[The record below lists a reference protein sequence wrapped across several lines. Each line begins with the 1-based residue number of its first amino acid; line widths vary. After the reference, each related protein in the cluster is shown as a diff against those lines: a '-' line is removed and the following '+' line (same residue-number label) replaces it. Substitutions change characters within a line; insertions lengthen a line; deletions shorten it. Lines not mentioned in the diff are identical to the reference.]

1 MTAIPKTSSRAARL
15 LLIGCSS
22 LALSVPSL
30 ANEVIFSSS
39 PTPVQLGQRTSQSS
53 GVTQIALTGGGT
65 VSIVDAAEYTINP
78 DGSIDLYSGSITVSG
93 CDSCDIV
100 VRMPEGL
107 EAQVAGE
114 GSSASF
120 SVAANGEATGHTLGG
135 EVRVGQAGRG
145 MRKYREGMM
154 WSAEPGRAPRRSVA
168 NAAVAQ
174 PEPGKPADPEPPQ
187 VAAIGG
193 DAGPVAAALNGIP
206 VTLGDGL
213 AAAGASSDIIDAGR
227 RVEAAA
233 ANPSIET
240 FPSGDFALL
249 IAAAAQLE
257 GAYGG
262 RPFNAAQA
270 DVIRTYLRFLASGGA
285 QADFLAA
292 YSGFVL
298 DYLDLIRAG
307 GVPSGFASGVA
318 SAADID
324 AYLVFIGRTGAIAD
338 LAARDRALADAYL
351 AFIAS
356 GGNRDLFAASFTDLT
371 AAYFAFLRAG
381 GVPTD
386 FTGASQAAL
395 AQSIAFLRQSGL
407 DQQLSAA
414 DRALI
419 TAFLE
424 NGGIAFASQF
434 QTALDAYFAYL
445 ASGRL
450 PSDYD
455 ALDQATLRAYLE
467 TLASTGLLDAVLADQ
482 AVFYSEYLAFLRAGG
497 DVDAFAGLPA
507 NIFAGYAVQL
517 DAYFAFLA
525 AGNLPSQFTAADIA
539 QLQSFILQLQAAGA
553 LDRFVGANQAAFFAS
568 FGQFVADGG
577 AFDNFAG
584 LNANIFAGYAVD
596 LQAYFDFLSNGGI
609 PSGYTVLSQETIA
622 AYIAALEAA
631 GATDRFLLD
640 LTDFYQ
646 AYFQFVLGGGNPD
659 NFAGL
664 PVPPN
669 FPAFADALNAY
680 AAFLASNGLPSDY
693 SGEDIARLQ
702 EFFAA
707 VLQSGQVNSLL
718 GANGDLLTAYFAFLE
733 AGGQIDAFAGLPIY
747 LDYVAALN
755 AYAAFLSGGGLPSD
769 YAALDLSI
777 LRAYLDALA
786 TLPGGLAGFDALA
799 DNAALVSAYFAFVSA
814 GGDIDGFTGLPIYAD
829 YIAALNA
836 YFEFLANG
844 GLPSE
849 YTALDL
855 AILEAYLAALAAL
868 QGGLAGFADLNNF
881 FLDYYEFLL
890 GGGDPDQFAG
900 LPGNGGGGNP
910 DIPPQLAG
918 YSGGFDAVEPLIGFV
933 LGGGFN
939 GGLLSGGE
947 GLGFKAGNLVLDE
960 NGGLQSYVRLPST
973 GGTRTKGSTQV
984 VDIFGDADALIGRWT
999 NGIISIPNTFT
1010 FNENQGLH
1018 YVLSRPVQPDFA
1030 LPANGRIDY
1039 YQIAATRPTIA
1050 DGSVAPGVFDAQM
1063 AILLGAE
1070 SKLALE
1076 GTITM
1081 PTGADPYVF
1090 SFSTA
1095 GGIEDPSQSTNIIG
1109 LTTLGTFSA
1118 FVAATDNGGTCS
1130 SIDTCGLSLTAGFA
1144 GDINTVGLTYR
1155 AVREGFGQNLAG
1167 AAIFKSGPERTSGG
1181 GGTGNGPAFDFAYQG
1196 GYAPAGP
1203 GFFARGVYPRTNQ
1216 FGLNLD
1222 VIRNNQTAT
1231 NRPASLAVEIEPS
1244 GALSRITAR
1253 TTGENVLDR
1262 GTTAVFDV
1270 YGDASLLIG
1279 RWSDGTF
1286 AFNVSETESTI
1297 SANQGYHYLL
1307 TSAWDAAPNFPMGRV
1322 EYELLAATSPTLI
1335 DGSLSPGV
1343 FDADLA
1349 IIYGAAPRVAIDGS
1363 ITFTGATG
1371 FVYSF
1376 ATEGGFAGEGTPF
1389 SISSPSGPSNL
1400 FSGGFFSF
1408 QAPGTTNDGRSGAF
1422 QAEGQIVDPQGDR
1435 LGLVYEATIVDTS
1448 AQNSDTIHGAAIF
1461 GAIEGNGDTTPA
1473 VGGVDQFDTS
1483 VLVTAAISYGEEGF
1497 TRTSRTNQTDVSP
1510 EGVLNSIGSFGR
1522 GNATGDQIIGDEYA
1536 IIGRWIDGDVVFPTG
1551 AGRYTTTANDA
1562 SHWAIVSAVDQ
1573 EFGLTGQIT
1582 YDLLGATTPTYSDGR
1597 TAPGTF
1603 DGSMVINWL
1612 SPTQI
1617 GLNLAAEVTMPDAVY
1632 AWSFQSPN
1640 FFPRLQGV
1648 FESNASINGTPCANN
1663 GCQAAVSYQF
1673 GGANLGER
1681 FAMNYNISI
1690 FADNLD
1696 IGGSALFGAPGTF
1709 DPANYP
1715 NTSTAS
1721 IGGQTLATIAP
1732 SIAPI
1737 AAGDWSR
1744 WMGTSGIGP
1753 QMIGTTGANVTFD
1766 PVAELS
1772 RAVAGTDDRPATAV
1786 QRDWAIDQAERIMG
1800 GMITFGAGTPV
1811 ER

>member
-78 DGSIDLYSGSITVSG
+78 DGSINLYSGSITVSG

-120 SVAANGEATGHTLGG
+120 SVAASGEATGHTLGG

-145 MRKYREGMM
+145 MRKFREGMM

-324 AYLVFIGRTGAIAD
+324 AYLAFIGRTGAIAD

-351 AFIAS
+351 AFITS

-467 TLASTGLLDAVLADQ
+467 TLANTGLLDAVLADQ
-482 AVFYSEYLAFLRAGG
+482 AAFYSEYLAFLRAGG

-646 AYFQFVLGGGNPD
+646 AYFQFVLAGGNPD

-680 AAFLASNGLPSDY
+680 AAFLAANGLPSDY
-693 SGEDIARLQ
+693 SDEDIARLQ

-786 TLPGGLAGFDALA
+786 ALPGGLAGFDGLA

-973 GGTRTKGSTQV
+973 GGTRTKGSTEV
-984 VDIFGDADALIGRWT
+984 VDIFGNADALIGRWT
-999 NGIISIPNTFT
+999 NGTISIPNTFT

-1018 YVLSRPVQPDFA
+1018 YVLTRPVQPDFA

-1063 AILLGAE
+1063 AILLGTEA
-1070 SKLALE
+1070 KLGLE

-1081 PTGADPYVF
+1081 STGADPYVF

-1167 AAIFKSGPERTSGG
+1167 AAIFKSGPERTFN
-1181 GGTGNGPAFDFAYQG
+1181 GNAPDVTLANQSIAFA
-1196 GYAPAGP
+1196 
-1203 GFFARGVYPRTNQ
+1203 NK
-1216 FGLNLD
+1216 
-1222 VIRNNQTAT
+1222 
-1231 NRPASLAVEIEPS
+1231 
-1244 GALSRITAR
+1244 
-1253 TTGENVLDR
+1253 
-1262 GTTAVFDV
+1262 
-1270 YGDASLLIG
+1270 LIG
-1279 RWSDGTF
+1279 DDVHTLSSVTYNSDGTPIGYVANIDPNEALTSGDMTLADTGTAGNGALAWTRWTDGTPGGF
-1286 AFNVSETESTI
+1286 WYNVPLESVGPNGGYHVIAGAPLTNLPTEGAVFYDLIGFTMPTRHDESTSTGSVAGRAAVVFGSNPVVALDLEI
-1297 SANQGYHYLL
+1297 TSGADVFDLFTTGRLTDPTQSTLAINPVDGMFHTLGRVGNFNGSTNAVFVETTSSFCASTCSGFVEGFLAGDGASHMGLSYSIRGNQIPNTFIDGTAAFAANVTATQGAGNSGS
-1307 TSAWDAAPNFPMGRV
+1307 TSA
-1322 EYELLAATSPTLI
+1322 S
-1335 DGSLSPGV
+1335 
-1343 FDADLA
+1343 
-1349 IIYGAAPRVAIDGS
+1349 
-1363 ITFTGATG
+1363 
-1371 FVYSF
+1371 
-1376 ATEGGFAGEGTPF
+1376 
-1389 SISSPSGPSNL
+1389 
-1400 FSGGFFSF
+1400 
-1408 QAPGTTNDGRSGAF
+1408 
-1422 QAEGQIVDPQGDR
+1422 
-1435 LGLVYEATIVDTS
+1435 
-1448 AQNSDTIHGAAIF
+1448 
-1461 GAIEGNGDTTPA
+1461 
-1473 VGGVDQFDTS
+1473 
-1483 VLVTAAISYGEEGF
+1483 
-1497 TRTSRTNQTDVSP
+1497 
-1510 EGVLNSIGSFGR
+1510 
-1522 GNATGDQIIGDEYA
+1522 
-1536 IIGRWIDGDVVFPTG
+1536 
-1551 AGRYTTTANDA
+1551 
-1562 SHWAIVSAVDQ
+1562 
-1573 EFGLTGQIT
+1573 
-1582 YDLLGATTPTYSDGR
+1582 
-1597 TAPGTF
+1597 
-1603 DGSMVINWL
+1603 
-1612 SPTQI
+1612 
-1617 GLNLAAEVTMPDAVY
+1617 
-1632 AWSFQSPN
+1632 
-1640 FFPRLQGV
+1640 
-1648 FESNASINGTPCANN
+1648 
-1663 GCQAAVSYQF
+1663 
-1673 GGANLGER
+1673 
-1681 FAMNYNISI
+1681 
-1690 FADNLD
+1690 
-1696 IGGSALFGAPGTF
+1696 
-1709 DPANYP
+1709 
-1715 NTSTAS
+1715 
-1721 IGGQTLATIAP
+1721 GGQTLVGITP

-1737 AAGDWSR
+1737 AGADWSR
-1744 WMGTSGIGP
+1744 WTGGPGAGPQGIGNSS
-1753 QMIGTTGANVTFD
+1753 ANITFD
-1766 PVAELS
+1766 PVAEL
-1772 RAVAGTDDRPATAV
+1772 RQTVAGSEAAPATAA

-1800 GMITFGAGTPV
+1800 GMITFGRGTPV

>member
-78 DGSIDLYSGSITVSG
+78 DGSINLYSGSITVSG

-145 MRKYREGMM
+145 MRKFREGMM

-324 AYLVFIGRTGAIAD
+324 AYLAFIGRTGAIAD

-351 AFIAS
+351 AFITS

-467 TLASTGLLDAVLADQ
+467 TLANTGLLDAVLADQ
-482 AVFYSEYLAFLRAGG
+482 AAFYSEYLAFLRAGG

-646 AYFQFVLGGGNPD
+646 AYFQFVLAGGNPD

-680 AAFLASNGLPSDY
+680 AAFLAANGLPSDY
-693 SGEDIARLQ
+693 SDEDIARLQ

-786 TLPGGLAGFDALA
+786 ALPGGLAGFDGLA

-973 GGTRTKGSTQV
+973 GGTRTKGSTEV
-984 VDIFGDADALIGRWT
+984 VDIFGNADALIGRWT
-999 NGIISIPNTFT
+999 NGTISIPNTFT

-1018 YVLSRPVQPDFA
+1018 YVLTRPVQPDFA

-1063 AILLGAE
+1063 AILLGTEA
-1070 SKLALE
+1070 KLGLE

-1081 PTGADPYVF
+1081 STGADPYVF

-1167 AAIFKSGPERTSGG
+1167 AAIFKSGPERTFNGNAPDVTLANQSIAFANKLIGDDVHTLSSVTYNSDGIPIGYVANIDPNEALTSGDMTLADTGTAGSGTLAWTRWTDGTPG
-1181 GGTGNGPAFDFAYQG
+1181 GFWYNVTLESVGPNGGYHVIAGAPLTNLPTEGAVFYDLIGFTMPTRHDESTSTGSVAGGAAVVFGSSPVVALDLEITSGADVFDLFTTGRLTDPSQSTLAINPVDGMFHTLGRVGNFNGSTNAVFVETTSSFCASTCSGFVEGFLAGDGASHMGLSYSIRGNQIPNTFIDGTAAFAAGDAFDTGNTGGTTGTGNPIEAIVSTDHIITQSNRSPARNLSSASVGLGNVSYETDASGQIVAFRQTNTNLVEQIGTARQSDTGRTDSGAIRWTRWTDGTIDVLGTSTQQLTFTENQGYHILVGSPATDLPTTGRVDYSLVGGTSPTARGGGAAPGMLKSGAAAIEFGSQNKIGVELAFDFAGQTFNAQTAGGLANVGQSEITLTSGLSAFTGTGAFGNVTSSGDYCAATCQMIWSGFLAGQG
-1196 GYAPAGP
+1196 GSELGLSYLMLPRNQADQRIIGTAAFSSVPAN
-1203 GFFARGVYPRTNQ
+1203 TS
-1216 FGLNLD
+1216 
-1222 VIRNNQTAT
+1222 
-1231 NRPASLAVEIEPS
+1231 SLASSSI
-1244 GALSRITAR
+1244 
-1253 TTGENVLDR
+1253 
-1262 GTTAVFDV
+1262 
-1270 YGDASLLIG
+1270 
-1279 RWSDGTF
+1279 
-1286 AFNVSETESTI
+1286 
-1297 SANQGYHYLL
+1297 
-1307 TSAWDAAPNFPMGRV
+1307 
-1322 EYELLAATSPTLI
+1322 SPT
-1335 DGSLSPGV
+1335 
-1343 FDADLA
+1343 
-1349 IIYGAAPRVAIDGS
+1349 
-1363 ITFTGATG
+1363 
-1371 FVYSF
+1371 
-1376 ATEGGFAGEGTPF
+1376 
-1389 SISSPSGPSNL
+1389 
-1400 FSGGFFSF
+1400 
-1408 QAPGTTNDGRSGAF
+1408 
-1422 QAEGQIVDPQGDR
+1422 
-1435 LGLVYEATIVDTS
+1435 
-1448 AQNSDTIHGAAIF
+1448 
-1461 GAIEGNGDTTPA
+1461 
-1473 VGGVDQFDTS
+1473 
-1483 VLVTAAISYGEEGF
+1483 
-1497 TRTSRTNQTDVSP
+1497 
-1510 EGVLNSIGSFGR
+1510 
-1522 GNATGDQIIGDEYA
+1522 
-1536 IIGRWIDGDVVFPTG
+1536 VVP
-1551 AGRYTTTANDA
+1551 
-1562 SHWAIVSAVDQ
+1562 
-1573 EFGLTGQIT
+1573 
-1582 YDLLGATTPTYSDGR
+1582 
-1597 TAPGTF
+1597 
-1603 DGSMVINWL
+1603 
-1612 SPTQI
+1612 
-1617 GLNLAAEVTMPDAVY
+1617 
-1632 AWSFQSPN
+1632 
-1640 FFPRLQGV
+1640 
-1648 FESNASINGTPCANN
+1648 
-1663 GCQAAVSYQF
+1663 
-1673 GGANLGER
+1673 
-1681 FAMNYNISI
+1681 
-1690 FADNLD
+1690 
-1696 IGGSALFGAPGTF
+1696 IGGS
-1709 DPANYP
+1709 
-1715 NTSTAS
+1715 
-1721 IGGQTLATIAP
+1721 
-1732 SIAPI
+1732 
-1737 AAGDWSR
+1737 DWSR
-1744 WMGTSGIGP
+1744 WMGGPGVNPPAIGS
-1753 QMIGTTGANVTFD
+1753 IDANVTFD

-1772 RAVAGTDDRPATAV
+1772 RAVAGTDDRPATAA
-1786 QRDWAIDQAERIMG
+1786 QRDWTIDQAERIMG
-1800 GMITFGAGTPV
+1800 GMITFGRGTPV